1 MSRVDES
8 RCGSEQVEVSDH
20 SQFKSSSSLTTDLG
34 GTDSDS
40 DVLCPR
46 VTIGKLPDDVLLEI
60 FVHVI
65 GPSYS
70 TLSGP
75 RRFEDGWRTLVH
87 VYRRW
92 RSVVLASPRRL
103 DLQLFCTNT
112 RPVKK
117 LLDIWPASLPI
128 SIYSYHHSWQSPLRG
143 VANLMASLEQ
153 QNRVRGICIRGA
165 PNSLL
170 KQFVAMKAF
179 PALTILILTSNDKQ
193 APVLP
198 DSFLGGSAPR
208 LREIHLTGIPFPGIG
223 KLLLSTTDLVTLYLW
238 DIPHSGYIS
247 PEAMVSSLSTLA
259 RLEKLDLRFRSPRS
273 RAVRENRQASLL
285 TRVVLPA
292 LIELYFT
299 GDSEYLEDIV
309 SRIDVP
315 LLNNVDITFFNQLV
329 FDTPQLRHFVSR
341 AGISK
346 APDCVHIFFDDGH
359 VTVRPFQ
366 RLSLKI
372 LCEPS
377 DWQLSSLS
385 QLYNSALFPLPT
397 LEQLEIHNLLEYWEE
412 DVENVQ
418 WLELLRLFPSLK
430 DLVLL
435 GKSFRFVAVALDEL
449 DGESVTEVLPALQN
463 IFIQDP
469 HASEPDDNK
478 AIEAFIATRQLLGS
492 PVTVQHRGGK
502 DQDRY

>member
-1 MSRVDES
+1 MLHVDES

-20 SQFKSSSSLTTDLG
+20 SQFTSSSWLTTNLG
-34 GTDSDS
+34 GTDSDQPY
-40 DVLCPR
+40 PR

-117 LLDIWPASLPI
+117 LLDIWPPSLPV
-128 SIYSYHHSWQSPLRG
+128 SIYAYHHSWQSPLRG
-143 VANLMASLEQ
+143 VTDLMAALEQ
-153 QNRVRGICIRGA
+153 QNRVREICIRGA

-170 KQFVAMKAF
+170 KQFVAMKPF

-208 LREIHLTGIPFPGIG
+208 LREIHLTGIPFPGLG

-247 PEAMVSSLSTLA
+247 PEAMVVGLSTLT

-273 RAVRENRQASLL
+273 RAVRETRQPSPL

-309 SRIDVP
+309 SRIDAP
-315 LLNNVDITFFNQLV
+315 LLNNMDVTFFNQLV
-329 FDTPQLRHFVSR
+329 FDTPQLRLFISR

-346 APDCVHIFFDDGH
+346 APDCAQIFFDDGH

-366 RLSLKI
+366 RLSFKI

-385 QLYNSALFPLPT
+385 QLYNAALFPLPA
-397 LEQLEIHNLLEYWEE
+397 LEHLEIHNLLECWE
-412 DVENVQ
+412 DNMENVQ

-435 GKSFRFVAVALDEL
+435 GKSFKFIAPALDEL

-469 HASEPDDNK
+469 QSSKPDNE
-478 AIEAFIATRQLLGS
+478 AIGVFIATRQLLGS
-492 PVTVQHRGGK
+492 PVTVQHRDGK